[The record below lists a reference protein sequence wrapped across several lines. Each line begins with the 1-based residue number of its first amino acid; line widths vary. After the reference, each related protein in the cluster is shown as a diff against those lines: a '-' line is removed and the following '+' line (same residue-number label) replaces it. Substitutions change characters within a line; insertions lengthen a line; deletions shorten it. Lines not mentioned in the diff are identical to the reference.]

1 MYEITYKR
9 YRSIHM
15 HIYIYICYIYIYRGI
30 HIYNIG
36 CSIQVHIYIDYAIKK
51 IMGNDM
57 IYAYNAYSLL
67 WI

>member
-1 MYEITYKR
+1 MYEITYNKR

-15 HIYIYICYIYIYRGI
+15 HIYIYISRYTY
-30 HIYNIG
+30 IYNIG
-36 CSIQVHIYIDYAIKK
+36 CSIQVHIYIDYARKK
-51 IMGNDM
+51 TMGNDM